1 MTGIEIIV
9 GAGFGLMAYVLLRA
23 LMLGFFTVA
32 PNERAV
38 LTSFGKAQ
46 RIAGVGT
53 LDTRWRKT
61 FRQAIAI
68 AIAIRRLQVI
78 GPGGPYFRWP
88 WQQVHKVNVAISTAS
103 IAFDPET
110 PQANQGGQVLEAV
123 TQDQLN
129 IGVTGQI
136 RFNVSEGNLYAFLFG
151 VKNPIAHV
159 MGYFISIL
167 RERIANF
174 KAPGADGPAN
184 QGELRFEGISIN
196 DLRKNAN
203 LLNEQMDRECRSSAA
218 RYGIVLDASLITGID
233 PPQQIESALAAIST
247 AHNEVSSDISVAQAL
262 ADQRIE
268 ESKRAVEIRTMKAEA
283 EVEPLKWLAEQL
295 RLLKQSG
302 PDAVPGYLRNVR
314 LICTTRPAHRSRLRE
329 MIFLFS
335 CLFAI
340 IPECEAQLFLLFGRV
355 IGVIDEPGLHCLPV
369 ALGPHALLIRFG
381 AVRRVDLRLDQ
392 EYLRSEPVNSEE
404 GTPMGLGVCTR
415 CA

>member
-9 GAGFGLMAYVLLRA
+9 GAGFGLVAYVLLRA

-46 RIAGVGT
+46 RIAGVST
-53 LDTRWRKT
+53 LDTPLAEDLPASDRDRY
-61 FRQAIAI
+61 RYPQ
-68 AIAIRRLQVI
+68 LQVI

-184 QGELRFEGISIN
+184 QGELHFEGISIN

-314 LICTTRPAHRSRLRE
+314 LDLYKRA
-329 MIFLFS
+329 
-335 CLFAI
+335 
-340 IPECEAQLFLLFGRV
+340 
-355 IGVIDEPGLHCLPV
+355 
-369 ALGPHALLIRFG
+369 
-381 AVRRVDLRLDQ
+381 RRIVLDC
-392 EYLRSEPVNSEE
+392 
-404 GTPMGLGVCTR
+404 GK
-415 CA
+415 

>member
-1 MTGIEIIV
+1 VAGIAALTPWPSQKISFRRRYFAIHSQVSKNMPRSFLTPSLPSSLGSKITCRANFSRMTGIESIV

-46 RIAGVGT
+46 RIAGVST
-53 LDTRWRKT
+53 LDTPLAEDLPASDRDRY
-61 FRQAIAI
+61 RYPQ
-68 AIAIRRLQVI
+68 LQVI

-314 LICTTRPAHRSRLRE
+314 LDLYKRA
-329 MIFLFS
+329 
-335 CLFAI
+335 
-340 IPECEAQLFLLFGRV
+340 
-355 IGVIDEPGLHCLPV
+355 
-369 ALGPHALLIRFG
+369 
-381 AVRRVDLRLDQ
+381 RRIVLDC
-392 EYLRSEPVNSEE
+392 
-404 GTPMGLGVCTR
+404 GK
-415 CA
+415 